1 MIDGQDLAHRDKV
14 GVAVFVLYWLYWTLL
29 NVLEHHIHVQHSLLE

>member
-14 GVAVFVLYWLYWTLL
+14 GVAVFVLYWTFL